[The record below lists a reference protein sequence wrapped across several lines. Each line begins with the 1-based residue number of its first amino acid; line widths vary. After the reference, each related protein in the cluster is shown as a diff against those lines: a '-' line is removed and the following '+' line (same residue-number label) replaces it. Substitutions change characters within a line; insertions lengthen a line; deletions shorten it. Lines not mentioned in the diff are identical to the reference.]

1 MEQTI
6 FHGVKINI
14 FQSIADPAGLKELHL
29 LLLIDLTL
37 NIGKI

>member
-6 FHGVKINI
+6 FHGVKIST
-14 FQSIADPAGLKELHL
+14 FQFIADHAGPKELHL
-29 LLLIDLTL
+29 QLLIDLTL